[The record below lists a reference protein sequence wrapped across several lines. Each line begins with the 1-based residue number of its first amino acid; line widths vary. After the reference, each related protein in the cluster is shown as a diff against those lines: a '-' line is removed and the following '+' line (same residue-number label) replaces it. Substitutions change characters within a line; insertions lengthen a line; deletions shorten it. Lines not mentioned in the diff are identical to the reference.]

1 MATDFNLA
9 TAPDLGDFLP
19 SSLRT
24 RADMVAELQRYVADV
39 SEPWQGLLTHL
50 LLNEDFLQLFA
61 TSPAARGMH
70 HAFIG
75 GLMEHSLSMAKLG
88 QMLAGHYAYVNKDLL
103 VSGALLH
110 DIGKTAEYSI
120 EGAFSI
126 SNDGR
131 LVGHIV
137 RAIVMIEKAAEA
149 IAFPPDQLQQ
159 LIHLIASHH
168 GTHEWG
174 SPVVPKTLEAILLH
188 QIDLLDSRVQGF
200 MDHVREDS
208 SEMDWT
214 SKESRMFGTVL
225 QRPSGFDS

>member
-1 MATDFNLA
+1 
-9 TAPDLGDFLP
+9 
-19 SSLRT
+19 
-24 RADMVAELQRYVADV
+24 
-39 SEPWQGLLTHL
+39 
-50 LLNEDFLQLFA
+50 
-61 TSPAARGMH
+61 
-70 HAFIG
+70 
-75 GLMEHSLSMAKLG
+75 MEHSLSMAKLG

-149 IAFPPDQLQQ
+149 LGFPTDQLQQ

-208 SEMDWT
+208 GEMEWT